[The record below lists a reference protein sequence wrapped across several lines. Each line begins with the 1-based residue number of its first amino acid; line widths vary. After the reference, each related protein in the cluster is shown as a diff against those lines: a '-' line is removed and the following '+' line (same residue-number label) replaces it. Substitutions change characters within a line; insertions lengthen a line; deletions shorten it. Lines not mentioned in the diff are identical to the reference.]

1 MAKRVLYALSTG
13 DILQWQDTEAMSYAD
28 PGEGSGVL
36 PVTDDQW
43 ADRELFARVVNG
55 ALVSEGSAPG
65 PTLDQIKADKIL
77 EINAAFEQAAS
88 ALTDGYTSSE
98 RLTWATQQAEALA
111 WDANQTAPTP
121 YLDSV
126 ALARGIPAD
135 EMRAKTRDQA
145 RLFLSES
152 AKLVGKRQRLRDS
165 VYAIQD
171 GPGAAA
177 ELAAIQW

>member
-13 DILQWQDTEAMSYAD
+13 DILQWQDTEAMSYAE
-28 PGEGSGVL
+28 PGQGAGVL
-36 PVTDDQW
+36 PVTDEQW
-43 ADRELFARVVNG
+43 IDRESFARVVNG
-55 ALVSEGSAPG
+55 ELAREGSAPG
-65 PTLDQIKADKIL
+65 PTLDQAKADKIL
-77 EINAAFEQAAS
+77 QINADFEQAAS

-111 WDANQTAPTP
+111 WDANPAAPTP

-126 ALARGIPAD
+126 AIARGIAAD
-135 EMRAKTRDQA
+135 EMRSKTRDQA
-145 RLFLSES
+145 RIFLSES

-165 VYAIQD
+165 VYAVQD